1 MTMIEVDKD
10 FVTNINVTKTVDK
23 NIPNWRDRIIRTNN
37 IPLKWIISLFIGC
50 IGVVA
55 AELPPV
61 IRIGK
66 WLMLHSCM
74 V

>member
-1 MTMIEVDKD
+1 MIKIEKD
-10 FVTNINVTKTVDK
+10 EDDSVNNIRKYRNNNVTKTVDG
-23 NIPNWRDRIIRTNN
+23 NILNWQNPIIPTKN

-50 IGVVA
+50 IGVIA

-66 WLMLHSCM
+66 CG
-74 V
+74 